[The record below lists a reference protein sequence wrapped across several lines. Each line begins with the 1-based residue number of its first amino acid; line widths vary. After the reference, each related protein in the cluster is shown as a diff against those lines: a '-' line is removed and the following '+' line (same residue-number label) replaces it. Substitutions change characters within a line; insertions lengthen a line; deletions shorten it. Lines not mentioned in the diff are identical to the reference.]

1 MLSKDEQAEI
11 VFRVLERLE
20 KKAQDVSEGP
30 AEVMKSE
37 PEVLQMSPEGEARKE
52 GKIPDV
58 NEVVATPEDAEGIC
72 VESKMAKGVPEGQA
86 RMECAQGDKT
96 VTETLPEDADKLA
109 RESAEKSESDE
120 VVKDQEEGEAP
131 KEEKPKSCVE
141 KAMEAG
147 KSKEEAEAECAPK
160 EEATDAKLDALEKQV
175 DELII
180 LKSQQDAKV
189 AQDNERLE
197 KAKAFLVDSI
207 IEKTNGGYTQETL
220 QKRNVCYL
228 QALDGFVDQGLKAA
242 IESQSGRIQGYP
254 MVKGAKVKPVEF
266 ERPYVGKMS
275 KDGKS
280 YERI

>member
-1 MLSKDEQAEI
+1 MSTVDEKAEI
-11 VFRVLERLE
+11 VMKVLANLE

-30 AEVMKSE
+30 IEEMRSD
-37 PEVLQMSPEGEARKE
+37 PQDLQMSPEGEARKE

-109 RESAEKSESDE
+109 RESAD
-120 VVKDQEEGEAP
+120 KDQEEEKA
-131 KEEKPKSCVE
+131 EEKPKSCVE

-147 KSKEEAEAECAPK
+147 KSEAEAKAECEPK
-160 EEATDAKLDALEKQV
+160 GEATDAKLDALEKQV
-175 DELII
+175 DELIV
-180 LKSQQDAKV
+180 LKARQDAKV

-207 IEKTNGGYTQETL
+207 TEKTSGGYTQDFL
-220 QKRNVCYL
+220 QKKNVCYL

-254 MVKGAKVKPVEF
+254 VVKDSKVKPVEF